1 MSTQSITKS
10 CDLAII
16 GAGPGGYTAAI
27 RAAQLGARVIL
38 IEEKK
43 LGGACTNVGCIP
55 TKTLLNLVKLL
66 SEIKK
71 SKNLGLKIGEVSFDL
86 RKIIH
91 KKNEIVTEL
100 MQGIKFLLQ
109 SNEIHTIIGQGKL
122 THNKKIEVTRNDG
135 SKEVINATKII
146 LATGSKPMIPNI
158 PGIDGKNIIF
168 DEDACD
174 LTEIPSTLT
183 IAGGGP
189 EGVEFAYI
197 YSYLG
202 SEITVIEMLPH
213 ILPAEDPEIARYLQR
228 KMVRNGINVET
239 NSRITSVEDSSTN
252 KLIRVVHKGKEK
264 TVKSEKLVVTL
275 GRTPC
280 ISNLGLDELGVKTSS
295 GRILVNKK
303 METNIKDV
311 YAIGDVIGG
320 AYAHEAME
328 EGTIAAENA
337 FRNRKGELFMDC
349 SIIPR
354 CFFTI
359 PQVAAVGLTEEEAK
373 KQRINIKVGKFYFAS
388 NAGALTISD
397 SEGFIKILVNAKSKR
412 VIGVHIVGPNA
423 SELIAEAV
431 LAMKLKATY
440 EDIIGTIHAH
450 PTLSEAL
457 KEASMDV
464 EGRSIHKSRHITK
477 T

>member
-1 MSTQSITKS
+1 M
-10 CDLAII
+10 
-16 GAGPGGYTAAI
+16 
-27 RAAQLGARVIL
+27 

-43 LGGACTNVGCIP
+43 LGGTCTNVGCIP

-71 SKNLGLKIGEVSFDL
+71 SKNLGLEIGKVSFDL
-86 RKIIH
+86 QKIIH

-100 MQGIKFLLQ
+100 IQGIKFLLQ
-109 SNEIHTIIGQGKL
+109 SNEIHTIIGRGKL
-122 THNKKIEVTRNDG
+122 IHNKKIEVTRNDG
-135 SKEVINATKII
+135 SEEVIKATKII
-146 LATGSKPMIPNI
+146 LATGSKPMIPDI
-158 PGIDGKNIIF
+158 PGIEGKNIIF

-174 LTEIPSTLT
+174 LTQIPSTLT

-189 EGVEFAYI
+189 EGVEFAYL

-213 ILPAEDPEIARYLQR
+213 ILPAEDPEIAGYLQR

-239 NSRITSVEDSSTN
+239 NSKITSIEDSGTN
-252 KLIRVVHKGKEK
+252 KLIRVIHKGKEK

-280 ISNLGLDELGVKTSS
+280 ISNLGLDELGVKTS
-295 GRILVNKK
+295 GGKIVVNKK
-303 METNIKDV
+303 METNIESV

-328 EGTIAAENA
+328 EGIIASENA
-337 FRNRKGELFMDC
+337 FRKKREGESFMEW
-349 SIIPR
+349 SVIPR

-359 PQVAAVGLTEEEAK
+359 PQVAAVGLTEQEAK
-373 KQRINIKVGKFYFAS
+373 KQRINIKVGKLYFAS

-397 SEGFIKILVNAKSKR
+397 SEGFIKIIVNAKSKKI
-412 VIGVHIVGPNA
+412 IGVHIVGPNA

-440 EDIIGTIHAH
+440 EDIIGAIHAH

-464 EGRSIHKSRHITK
+464 EGRSIHKYRHITK